1 MSRGRGPTYD
11 ASRITRLVTPNMR
24 QAPPIREQARGLNIA
39 PATRR
44 ILDRISERRERE
56 QGRVERQNDR
66 VWELFEH
73 EARRPIGDADEER
86 PTSAPCTSVSETT
99 RQWEALQRFR
109 MFTEL
114 ESDPLTRRF
123 ACAHIRRLLDEN
135 VQLLRRI
142 ARQGDVCPDPRPR
155 TFTLSGRTFEVH
167 ALPSKSDVVAAIIT
181 EEAARAALG
190 TARSGSYVSAG
201 SGSTMTDAEAR
212 NLAAL
217 RLRVGFGLEPVP
229 NGVLCFRPEITR
241 VLERLSAETSTR

>member
-1 MSRGRGPTYD
+1 MSRGRGPSYD

-24 QAPPIREQARGLNIA
+24 QAPPIREQARALNIA

-44 ILDRISERRERE
+44 ILDRISDRRERE

-66 VWELFEH
+66 VWDLFER
-73 EARRPIGDADEER
+73 EARRPIGEADEER
-86 PTSAPCTSVSETT
+86 PTSAPCTSVAETT

-114 ESDPLTRRF
+114 EADPLTRRF

-135 VQLLRRI
+135 VQLLRRV
-142 ARQGDVCPDPRPR
+142 ALQGDVCPDPRPR
-155 TFTLSGRTFEVH
+155 TVELSGRTFELH

-201 SGSTMTDAEAR
+201 PRSTMTDAEAR

-217 RLRVGFGLEPVP
+217 RLRVGMGLEPVP
-229 NGVLCFRPEITR
+229 NGVLCFRPDITR
-241 VLERLSAETSTR
+241 VLERLSAEGTTR